1 MRFEVIRVLQIVV
14 CILIGLPGIYIVLR
28 SNVTAV
34 RAAAACITLL
44 GLFFSWNIGCFI
56 YEILCLLLEAIFMVC
71 GYIFFIVLA
80 VVIAFLPIILVL
92 KWFFGR

>member
-1 MRFEVIRVLQIVV
+1 MRFEIIRVLQIVV
-14 CILIGLPGIYIVLR
+14 CILIGLPGIYVVLR

-34 RAAAACITLL
+34 RAAAACLTLL
-44 GLFFSWNIGCFI
+44 GLFFSWNIGRFI
-56 YEILCLLLEAIFMVC
+56 YECLCVVLEAIFMVC